1 MSTLVPLSAAPEV
14 EQSET
19 RLKNW
24 ISGNPE
30 FSTPT
35 VVSKLISAWSS
46 RLPRALAIGL
56 GLAAADEDCADR
68 LRAAQL
74 EAIVRLTPLAMGASC
89 LNVAILMLTLGHV
102 GSIGW
107 PLWVW
112 SGAFSA
118 LVLRYGRS
126 WWKGRH
132 RDRRRPVSARAMR
145 RAVIHGGLY
154 GALWG
159 AVPVLTFSGAPAV
172 TQLLVGCLT
181 AGMMCA
187 GGFVLTTV
195 PLAGV
200 TYVLLVAAGA
210 FFVLLQGGSAVYLG
224 ITALITVYTG
234 VVIVSINWNAF
245 LFISHFL
252 AEAQIQKE
260 VAAREQAHAQS
271 AHAERMIALG
281 QLAGGIA
288 HDFNN
293 TLQAVAGN
301 AELIERHP
309 DDPDRV
315 GRLAHLVMEAAER
328 GGSISRRLLAF
339 ARQDALAPEPVDPA
353 AILTDIRDLLQRTL
367 GASIAVH
374 STVTP
379 GLPWFL
385 ADRRQLETVLLNLA
399 SNARDALT
407 SGGDITLSAES
418 EIVTEDDHRLQLRP
432 GGYIR
437 LSITDNGVGMDKVTL
452 DRADAPFFTTKPRG
466 QGTGLGLSMAKG
478 FAEQSGGGLAITSE
492 VHRGTVV
499 ELWLPQTEIE
509 AASRP
514 QTALPAAGLRAVRHV
529 LMVDDDRPVR
539 EVMVHL
545 LRDAGFAVIEA
556 ENGADAL
563 AYIDSGAPVDAMV
576 TDFQM
581 PGMNG
586 LELIR
591 ASQARNP
598 DLPSFLLTGHVGDIE
613 TASNQTRSKAR
624 FTLLQKPI
632 RPAELCRMLTE
643 ALSEVEA

>member
-1 MSTLVPLSAAPEV
+1 MAPLSAALKV
-14 EQSET
+14 QQLVK
-19 RLKNW
+19 RLKNR
-24 ISGNPE
+24 ISSHLR
-30 FSTPT
+30 FSTPGGG
-35 VVSKLISAWSS
+35 SKIISAWSS

-56 GLAAADEDCADR
+56 GLATADDDCAAR
-68 LRAAQL
+68 LRAAQI

-89 LNVAILMLTLGHV
+89 LNVVILMLTLGHV

-107 PLWVW
+107 SLWVW
-112 SGAFSA
+112 SAAFLA

-132 RDRRRPVSARAMR
+132 RDRRRPVSSAAIR

-159 AVPVLTFSGAPAV
+159 AVPVMTFPGAPAP

-200 TYVLLVAAGA
+200 IYVLLIAAGA
-210 FFVLLQGGSAVYLG
+210 IFALLQGESAVYLG
-224 ITALITVYTG
+224 LTALMAVYTS
-234 VVIVSINWNAF
+234 VVIINLNWNAF
-245 LFISHFL
+245 LFIDHFL

-260 VAAREQAHAQS
+260 VAAREQAQAQS

-301 AELIERHP
+301 AELIGRSP
-309 DDPDRV
+309 NDPDRV
-315 GRLAHLVMEAAER
+315 RRLARLVLEAAER

-339 ARQDALAPEPVDPA
+339 ARQDALAPEPVDPV

-367 GASIAVH
+367 GSSIAIH
-374 STVTP
+374 STATP

-399 SNARDALT
+399 SNARDALP
-407 SGGDITLSAES
+407 SGGDVTLSAES
-418 EIVTEDDHRLQLRP
+418 EIVTEHGQQAQLSP
-432 GGYIR
+432 GRYIR
-437 LSITDNGVGMDKVTL
+437 LSVTDNGVGMDRVTL
-452 DRADAPFFTTKPRG
+452 DRAAEPFFTTKPRG
-466 QGTGLGLSMAKG
+466 QGTGLGLSMARG
-478 FAEQSGGGLAITSE
+478 FAEQSGGGLAIMSE
-492 VHRGTVV
+492 AHRGTVV
-499 ELWLPQTEIE
+499 TLWLPQTEIA

-514 QTALPAAGLRAVRHV
+514 QAELPVTALRDARHV
-529 LMVDDDRPVR
+529 LMVDDDPLVR
-539 EVMVHL
+539 EVMVQL
-545 LRDAGFAVIEA
+545 LEDAGFAVVGA

-563 AYIDSGAPVDAMV
+563 AHIDSGAPVDAMV

-598 DLPSFLLTGHVGDIE
+598 GLPSFLLTGHVGDIE
-613 TASNQTRSKAR
+613 AASNQTRSKAR

-632 RPAELCRMLTE
+632 RPAELSRMLAE
-643 ALSEVEA
+643 ALN

>member
-1 MSTLVPLSAAPEV
+1 MSGHLGFL
-14 EQSET
+14 
-19 RLKNW
+19 
-24 ISGNPE
+24 
-30 FSTPT
+30 TPGG
-35 VVSKLISAWSS
+35 VAKIMSAWSS

-56 GLAAADEDCADR
+56 GLAAADEDCAAR
-68 LRAAQL
+68 LRAAQI

-89 LNVAILMLTLGHV
+89 LNVVILMLTLGSV
-102 GSIGW
+102 GPIGW

-112 SGAFSA
+112 SALFVA

-132 RDRRRPVSARAMR
+132 RERSRPVSSAALR
-145 RAVIHGGLY
+145 RSVIHGGLY

-159 AVPVLTFSGAPAV
+159 AVPAMTFPGAPAP

-200 TYVLLVAAGA
+200 TYVLLVASGA
-210 FFVLLQGGSAVYLG
+210 FFALLQGGSAVYLG
-224 ITALITVYTG
+224 LAALMAVYTG
-234 VVIVSINWNAF
+234 VVIISINWNAF
-245 LFISHFL
+245 LFIGHFL

-260 VAAREQAHAQS
+260 VAAREQAQAQS

-301 AELIERHP
+301 AALIERRP
-309 DDPDRV
+309 NDPDRV
-315 GRLAHLVMEAAER
+315 RGLAHMVLEAAER

-367 GASIAVH
+367 GSSIAVH
-374 STVTP
+374 STAAP

-399 SNARDALT
+399 SNARDALPN
-407 SGGDITLSAES
+407 GGDVTLSAES
-418 EIVTEDDHRLQLRP
+418 EIVTELDHQPLLRP

-437 LSITDNGVGMDKVTL
+437 LSVADNGVGMDRVTL
-452 DRADAPFFTTKPRG
+452 DRSAEPFFTTKPRG
-466 QGTGLGLSMAKG
+466 QGTGLGLSMARG

-499 ELWLPQTEIE
+499 ELWLPQTQIE

-514 QTALPAAGLRAVRHV
+514 QAELPVTALRDARHV
-529 LMVDDDRPVR
+529 LMVDDDPMVR
-539 EVMVHL
+539 EVMVQL
-545 LRDAGFAVIEA
+545 LEDAGFAVMGA
-556 ENGADAL
+556 ESGVDAL
-563 AYIDSGAPVDAMV
+563 AHIDSGAPVDAMV

-591 ASQARNP
+591 ASQVRHP

-613 TASNQTRSKAR
+613 AASNQTRSKAR

-632 RPAELCRMLTE
+632 RPTELSRMIDE
-643 ALSEVEA
+643 ALH

>member
-1 MSTLVPLSAAPEV
+1 MSTLAPPSVALKAQPLG
-14 EQSET
+14 T
-19 RLKNW
+19 RMKNGL
-24 ISGNPE
+24 SNHLGFLTPGV
-30 FSTPT
+30 FSKVT
-35 VVSKLISAWSS
+35 SAWSS

-56 GLAAADEDCADR
+56 GLTVADEDCAAR
-68 LRAAQL
+68 LRGAQI

-89 LNVAILMLTLGHV
+89 LNVVILMLTLDRV
-102 GSIGW
+102 GSISW
-107 PLWVW
+107 SLRVW
-112 SGAFSA
+112 SAAFLA

-132 RDRRRPVSARAMR
+132 RDRSRPVSPVAIR

-159 AVPVLTFSGAPAV
+159 AVPAMTFAGAPAL

-195 PLAGV
+195 PLAAV
-200 TYVLLVAAGA
+200 AYVLLIAAGA
-210 FFVLLQGGSAVYLG
+210 FFALLQEQSAVYFGL
-224 ITALITVYTG
+224 TALMAVYTG
-234 VVIVSINWNAF
+234 VVIINLNWNAF
-245 LFISHFL
+245 LFIGHFL

-260 VAAREQAHAQS
+260 VVAREQAQAQS

-301 AELIERHP
+301 AELIQRRP
-309 DDPDRV
+309 NDPDRV
-315 GRLAHLVMEAAER
+315 RHLARLVLEAAER

-353 AILTDIRDLLQRTL
+353 AILTDIGDLLQRTL
-367 GASIAVH
+367 GSSITVH
-374 STVTP
+374 STAAP

-407 SGGDITLSAES
+407 SGGDVTLSAES
-418 EIVTEDDHRLQLRP
+418 EIVTELDHQLQLRP
-432 GGYIR
+432 GRYVR
-437 LSITDNGVGMDKVTL
+437 LSVADNGVGMDRVTL
-452 DRADAPFFTTKPRG
+452 DRSAEPFFTTKPRG
-466 QGTGLGLSMAKG
+466 QGTGLGLSMARG

-499 ELWLPQTEIE
+499 ELWLPQTEMA

-514 QTALPAAGLRAVRHV
+514 PAELPLTASRDVRHV
-529 LMVDDDRPVR
+529 LMVDDDPLVR

-545 LRDAGFAVIEA
+545 LEDAGFAVRGA

-563 AYIDSGAPVDAMV
+563 AHIDSGAPVDAMV

-591 ASQARNP
+591 ASQTRNP

-613 TASNQTRSKAR
+613 AASNQTRSKAR

-632 RPAELCRMLTE
+632 RPAELSRMLAE
-643 ALSEVEA
+643 AMN